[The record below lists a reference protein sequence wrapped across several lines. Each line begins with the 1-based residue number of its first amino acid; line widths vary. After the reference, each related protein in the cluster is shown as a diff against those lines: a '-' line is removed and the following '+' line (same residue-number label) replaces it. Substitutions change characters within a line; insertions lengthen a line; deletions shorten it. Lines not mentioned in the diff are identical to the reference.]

1 MINKKMTIEALK
13 NYLFN
18 IWETHYFI
26 TINGIC
32 FDTEKVT
39 LAYDPVS
46 DNIEIYLINDTDL
59 ENVLCLFNL
68 KRIKTVNNTIIELDM
83 WL

>member
-1 MINKKMTIEALK
+1 MINKKMTIETLK
-13 NYLFN
+13 NYLFDM
-18 IWETHYFI
+18 WETHYFL

-39 LAYDPVS
+39 LAYDS
-46 DNIEIYLINDTDL
+46 EFDNFEIYLINDTDL
-59 ENVLCLFNL
+59 ENVLCSFNI
-68 KRIKTVNNTIIELDM
+68 KRIKTVDNIIIELDH

>member
-13 NYLFN
+13 NYLFDM
-18 IWETHYFI
+18 WESHYFL
-26 TINGIC
+26 TINEIC

-39 LAYDPVS
+39 LAYDPEFDV
-46 DNIEIYLINDTDL
+46 IEIYLINDTYL
-59 ENVLCLFNL
+59 ENVLCSFSL
-68 KRIKTVNNTIIELDM
+68 KLIKTVNNTIIELDP

>member
-1 MINKKMTIEALK
+1 MIKKELTLEALHD
-13 NYLFN
+13 YLFKV
-18 IWETHYFI
+18 WESHYFV

-39 LAYDPVS
+39 LTYDFEFDV
-46 DNIEIYLINDTDL
+46 IEIYLINDTNL
-59 ENVLCLFNL
+59 ENVLCSFSL
-68 KRIKTVNNTIIELDM
+68 KRIETINNVQIILDM

>member
-26 TINGIC
+26 TINRIC

-39 LAYDPVS
+39 LAYDHEF
-46 DNIEIYLINDTDL
+46 DNIEIYLIDDTDL
-59 ENVLCLFNL
+59 ENVLCSFSL
-68 KRIKTVNNTIIELDM
+68 KNIETINDTIIELDL